1 VQAITTQLQIQE
13 VISRCKAKNQRIGF
27 VPTMGALHEG
37 HLSLIDFALGDCDLV
52 VVSIFVN
59 PTQFNRAEDLKNYPR
74 TLASDLALLAPY
86 KHDIIVYAPSPEE
99 VYKNGVVSKSYRF
112 GALETVMEGA
122 HRPGHFDGVGTVLN
136 LLFRQI
142 NPDKAYFGEKDYQQL
157 LIVKKLV
164 QKERLDIDIV
174 GCPIHRQD
182 DGLALSSRNAR
193 LTPAQLQAAPFIYQ
207 TLLQVKKDFG
217 TKSARTLKE
226 WVTAQFAAREDLEL
240 EYFEIA
246 NIDGLRPLSRKRNHQ
261 KYRAFLA
268 VYAGPVR
275 LIDNMAL
282 NY

>member
-1 VQAITTQLQIQE
+1 MQAITTQEQIQE
-13 VISRCKAKNQRIGF
+13 VISRCKAKDQRIGF
-27 VPTMGALHEG
+27 VPTMGALHQG
-37 HLSLIDFALGDCDLV
+37 HLSLIDFALGDCDRA

-59 PTQFNRAEDLKNYPR
+59 PTQFNKAEDLKNYPR
-74 TLASDLALLAPY
+74 TLTSDLALLAPY
-86 KHDIIVYAPSPEE
+86 KDRIIVYAPSPEE
-99 VYKNGVVSKSYRF
+99 VYKDGIVSKSYRF
-112 GALETVMEGA
+112 GALETVMEGE

-142 NPDKAYFGEKDYQQL
+142 NPHKAYFGEKDYQQL

-164 QKERLDIDIV
+164 QKERLDIEIV

-182 DGLALSSRNAR
+182 DGLALSSRNSR
-193 LTPAQLQAAPFIYQ
+193 LTPAQLDAAPFIYQ
-207 TLLQVKKDFG
+207 TLLQVKNDFG
-217 TKSARTLKE
+217 TKSAKRLRE

-246 NIDGLRPLSRKRNHQ
+246 NIDGLRPLSRKREQQ